1 MPPRV
6 TANGYKISPEKT
18 QEELL
23 LYHIPHP
30 KQKNSPRLK
39 LARVVL
45 APEAPNLRSLP
56 APEVW
61 GALSG
66 SSWIHALDTI
76 RIPAGEERS
85 FLTFIPILST
95 LWRKWGWGLWPRK
108 ILKHSPWNFRGSCS
122 ICSNS
127 PTLVPWLPQESQ
139 GLAYF
144 VLMIFKRCLKKN
156 SSQYAGPCGGAWVQF
171 HSFQKDGFL
180 HLSRLQGLKEPLP

>member
-1 MPPRV
+1 MPSRV
-6 TANGYKISPEKT
+6 AENGYKISPEKT

-23 LYHIPHP
+23 LYHILHP
-30 KQKNSPRLK
+30 KQKNSPRLNW
-39 LARVVL
+39 LVWC
-45 APEAPNLRSLP
+45 LP

-66 SSWIHALDTI
+66 SSWIHALDTV

-85 FLTFIPILST
+85 FLTFIPILSI
-95 LWRKWGWGLWPRK
+95 LWRKWGWGPWPRK
-108 ILKHSPWNFRGSCS
+108 ILKHSQWNFRGSCS

-127 PTLVPWLPQESQ
+127 PTLVPWLPQELQ

-144 VLMIFKRCLKKN
+144 VLMIFKMCLKKN
-156 SSQYAGPCGGAWVQF
+156 SSQYAGPRGGAWVQF
-171 HSFQKDGFL
+171 HSFQKDDFL